1 MATGGCRDGLHM
13 DRLSQNRGA
22 ESTLAFLLPLAEMQ
36 ALQNTLTSFKKPNS
50 K

>member
-22 ESTLAFLLPLAEMQ
+22 EMQ